1 MQYLK
6 AAVGLRNGTGS
17 EAPAVST
24 SALTLEESMVTVT
37 SFTLIALVRVE
48 DQIRAE
54 STPLLGET
62 DNLLKLVVG
71 ETWVEVL

>member
-37 SFTLIALVRVE
+37 CRTRQPGHECQRPNCFLEIHFV
-48 DQIRAE
+48 
-54 STPLLGET
+54 TP
-62 DNLLKLVVG
+62 
-71 ETWVEVL
+71 

>member
-1 MQYLK
+1 MQYLR

-17 EAPAVST
+17 EAPAEST

-37 SFTLIALVRVE
+37 SFTSIAWVMVE
-48 DQIRAE
+48 DHMRAE
-54 STPLLGET
+54 SLPLLGDT
-62 DNLLKLVVG
+62 DSLLKLVVG